1 MAENNSGLYGYS
13 VLGAKVFTHNGSTFY
28 GYSVLEVQTA
38 LTETLA
44 ECTDVSENPTFSA
57 GVEWA
62 YRRMCK
68 KLGLDDEKEV
78 EE

>member
-1 MAENNSGLYGYS
+1 M
-13 VLGAKVFTHNGSTFY
+13 GAKVFAKNDATFY
-28 GYSVLEVQTA
+28 GYSMLEVRNA
-38 LTETLA
+38 LNETLV
-44 ECTDVSENPTFSA
+44 ECNNVSENPVFSA

>member
-1 MAENNSGLYGYS
+1 MVAYS
-13 VLGAKVFTHNGSTFY
+13 VMGTKVVIHIGSTFY
-28 GYSVLEVQTA
+28 GYSVSEVQTA

-44 ECTDVSENPTFSA
+44 ECTEVSENPTFSA
-57 GVEWA
+57 GVKWA
-62 YRRMCK
+62 YRLMCK

>member
-1 MAENNSGLYGYS
+1 MVAYS
-13 VLGAKVFTHNGSTFY
+13 VMGTKVVIHVGSTFY
-28 GYSVLEVQTA
+28 GYSVSEVQTA

-44 ECTDVSENPTFSA
+44 ECTEVSENPTFSA

>member
-1 MAENNSGLYGYS
+1 MGAE
-13 VLGAKVFTHNGSTFY
+13 VFTKDGTTFY
-28 GYSVLEVQTA
+28 GYSMLEIRTA
-38 LTETLA
+38 LNETLV
-44 ECTDVSENPTFSA
+44 ECNNVSENPVFSA

>member
-1 MAENNSGLYGYS
+1 MADNQSGLYGYS
-13 VLGAKVFTHNGSTFY
+13 VMGAKVYTHNGSIFY
-28 GYSVLEVQTA
+28 GYTVSEVQTA

-62 YRRMCK
+62 YKNICK
-68 KLGLDDEKEV
+68 KLGLEDEKEV

>member
-1 MAENNSGLYGYS
+1 MAENQSGLYGYS
-13 VLGAKVFTHNGSTFY
+13 VMGAKVYTHNGSTFY
-28 GYSVLEVQTA
+28 GYSVSEVQTA

-44 ECTDVSENPTFSA
+44 ECAEVSENPTFSA

-62 YRRMCK
+62 YRRICK